1 MSFEVN
7 LPAFCTASDNLLPW
21 PRPLPQLPLVS
32 VDFDEARLQ
41 DEDFERVGIG
51 MPENLHRAVAKR
63 KAEYLAGRLC
73 AREALRKAIGEIAVP
88 GTGEDRAPQWPA
100 GSVGSITHS
109 HGQAAAI
116 VGAASHY
123 ASVGLDLEHTM
134 PDRRAAKLTDQI
146 LTKAEQQRFAQAL
159 ADRPGE
165 FLTLTFSLKETLFK
179 ALYPLTLK
187 RFYFEHAELLE
198 WSAEGVARV
207 RLLTD
212 LSPEWQTGRELTGQ
226 FINRSGQI
234 LSLIAIDSELR
245 SDSF

>member
-1 MSFEVN
+1 MSFEVD
-7 LPAFCTASDNLLPW
+7 LPAFCTASDNHLPW
-21 PRPLPQLPLVS
+21 PRPLPDLPLVS
-32 VDFDEARLQ
+32 LDFDETRLEDQ
-41 DEDFERVGIG
+41 DFEKTGIG
-51 MPENLHRAVAKR
+51 VPENLQRAVAKR

-73 AREALRKAIGEIAVP
+73 AREALRKAIGVDAVP
-88 GTGEDRAPQWPA
+88 GTGEDRAPQWPD

-109 HGQAAAI
+109 HGRAAAI
-116 VGAASHY
+116 VGAAPRF

-134 PDRRAAKLTDQI
+134 PDSRAVKLADQI
-146 LTKAEQQRFAQAL
+146 LTQAEQQRFAKAL
-159 ADRPGE
+159 ADQPGE

-212 LSPEWQTGRELTGQ
+212 LSQEWQSGRELTGQ

-234 LSLIAIDSELR
+234 LSAIAIDRDLR
-245 SDSF
+245 SGSF